1 MKKIL
6 ITGKNG
12 QLGAELENL
21 QTKFSQFEMLFLT
34 REQIDLSQP
43 EEIQKVLESA
53 QPDIIINAGAYTAVD
68 KAESE
73 IELCDKINHLAL
85 KEIGTW
91 AAENQAKV
99 IHISTDYVFDGSS
112 KKPLKEDDKTAPIN
126 VYGSTKLKGE
136 QALNR
141 SGAEYIIIRT
151 AWVYSTYGAN
161 FVKTML
167 RLMDEREELNVVNDQ
182 IGAPTYARDLAKVIM
197 HIVNSDRF
205 VKGVY
210 HYSNEGKISW
220 YDFASAIKEIKGFS
234 TKINA
239 VESSAFPTTAKRP
252 NFSLLDTTKIKET
265 YHIDIPHWKDRLKE
279 MLSSI

>member
-21 QTKFSQFEMLFLT
+21 QTKFPQFEMLFLT
-34 REQIDLSQP
+34 REQMDLSQP

-99 IHISTDYVFDGSS
+99 IHISTD
-112 KKPLKEDDKTAPIN
+112 
-126 VYGSTKLKGE
+126 
-136 QALNR
+136 
-141 SGAEYIIIRT
+141 
-151 AWVYSTYGAN
+151 
-161 FVKTML
+161 
-167 RLMDEREELNVVNDQ
+167 
-182 IGAPTYARDLAKVIM
+182 
-197 HIVNSDRF
+197 
-205 VKGVY
+205 
-210 HYSNEGKISW
+210 
-220 YDFASAIKEIKGFS
+220 
-234 TKINA
+234 
-239 VESSAFPTTAKRP
+239 
-252 NFSLLDTTKIKET
+252 
-265 YHIDIPHWKDRLKE
+265 
-279 MLSSI
+279 